1 MLDTKIDPFSG
12 AMPGESWSREFG
24 SLPMDKAPATV
35 NVEDAYAS
43 MEGILDQRSTKK
55 DVSKLIKAGL
65 SVETL
70 VNSFVTQGVAK
81 GMFNP
86 DVAEL
91 VKIPLF
97 FKIYSIVQN
106 RVKNVQL
113 YNTPLNEEIP
123 ESSLEGIQERLAPNN
138 EYLRSE
144 EEKNV
149 EKRIDEIIKELDK
162 EKGFMS
168 KVRMGEV

>member
-1 MLDTKIDPFSG
+1 
-12 AMPGESWSREFG
+12 
-24 SLPMDKAPATV
+24 
-35 NVEDAYAS
+35 
-43 MEGILDQRSTKK
+43 
-55 DVSKLIKAGL
+55 
-65 SVETL
+65 
-70 VNSFVTQGVAK
+70 
-81 GMFNP
+81 
-86 DVAEL
+86 
-91 VKIPLF
+91 
-97 FKIYSIVQN
+97 
-106 RVKNVQL
+106 
-113 YNTPLNEEIP
+113 EEIP